1 MRLGTIVSIGASA
14 VLGVGALLIARL
26 WIPSHPAHVTTAQ
39 AATPVQQVPV
49 VVAAMP
55 IPWGA
60 KLDGHYLKVVKL
72 PPDVAPQGAYS
83 NVGQILNE
91 DGGPPVALQAMA
103 QQEPVLSSKLTGP
116 GERQTLA
123 ALVGPGLR
131 AYTIAVSA
139 ATAGGGHILP
149 GDRVDILYSREL
161 PQPPAKADSW
171 SYKLYGTTVLIQ
183 SVRVLG
189 MDLNANPTSTQPA
202 VPSTATLEV
211 SMQDAEKLA
220 LAIQGG
226 GTLSLALRRPGSA
239 EVESVHRFIIDDPRL
254 AAGYHG
260 NGGEGRPADPAH
272 NGGEA
277 AARAAMQRRVATNGE
292 PHDRDTGAGA
302 QVTVVSGDAATAVHV
317 PTESRGGF

>member
-1 MRLGTIVSIGASA
+1 MRLGTIISIGASA
-14 VLGVGALLIARL
+14 VLGIGALLIARL
-26 WIPSHPAHVTTAQ
+26 WIPSHAPHAAAAQ
-39 AATPVQQVPV
+39 AAPV
-49 VVAAMP
+49 VVETSIVVAAKP
-55 IPWGA
+55 IPWGT
-60 KLDGHYLKVVKL
+60 KLDGQFLKVIQM
-72 PPDVAPQGAYS
+72 PAADVPQGAYS
-83 NVGQILNE
+83 SVGQILNQ
-91 DGGPPVALQAMA
+91 DGGPPMALSAMA

-116 GERQTLA
+116 GERQSLA

-292 PHDRDTGAGA
+292 PHDRDTVAGA